1 MYYQEVKSK
10 HSAQQLITWPKNLVF
25 GQVLFSSACMCL
37 CVCVC
42 VCESVYQLSQKVL
55 DRFWWNLVGWLLMTK
70 DRFLLKMSFIRTEV
84 TENPYLYFYL
94 LRPFDDF
101 FRGYFPFFIIREV
114 KCNKLAKKHLRL
126 LNGEGQVCVLL
137 NTLNSSFIFT
147 IHHIKSLLLPYTWVI
162 PKVLHESS

>member
-1 MYYQEVKSK
+1 MLSFLPGPKTLFLDRYYFHPRVCVCLS
-10 HSAQQLITWPKNLVF
+10 V
-25 GQVLFSSACMCL
+25 CL
-37 CVCVC
+37 CVCV
-42 VCESVYQLSQKVL
+42 SVFISIISKSS
-55 DRFWWNLVGWLLMTK
+55 WPILMK
-70 DRFLLKMSFIRTEV
+70 LGRMIYNDKRQVPFEDELNRFIRTEV
-84 TENPYLYFYL
+84 TENPYLYFFWL
-94 LRPFDDF
+94 FPFDDF